1 MVGMPFGNCLPLLQ
15 YLLTWARAP
24 QYFWRWQI
32 PIPVSLPPL
41 TQTRLSLAVLCCR
54 VTQWKMYDSVR
65 NHPQLTPICAPI
77 DGGSRRRERSSC
89 LCSAFRR
96 PCADGRAECFDFLS
110 FGVEIVEEDGVI
122 RTCGNITQYQKT
134 KYDARYR
141 LASHSTHT
149 SALSGTLTQ
158 AEKANVFSSHDFPL
172 MKLGQVSP
180 LASHNHLLRF
190 KTRLV

>member
-15 YLLTWARAP
+15 YLLTWAHAP

-32 PIPVSLPPL
+32 PISVSLPPL
-41 TQTRLSLAVLCCR
+41 TQPRLSLAALCYR

-77 DGGSRRRERSSC
+77 DGGSRRREHSSC

-110 FGVEIVEEDGVI
+110 FGVEIDEEDGVI
-122 RTCGNITQYQKT
+122 RTCGNITQCQKN
-134 KYDARYR
+134 KYDARYH

-149 SALSGTLTQ
+149 SVLSGTLTQ

-172 MKLGQVSP
+172 INDAWSGVAFS
-180 LASHNHLLRF
+180 F
-190 KTRLV
+190 T